1 MISLIEVGEDQIKD
15 LFVGDMGIKSAAIGD
30 ETIYTR
36 PGGYI
41 YLELVLEEE

>member
-1 MISLIEVGEDQIKD
+1 MIEVGEDQIKD

-41 YLELVLEEE
+41 YIELVLGEE

>member
-1 MISLIEVGEDQIKD
+1 MISLIEIGEDQIKD
-15 LFVGDMGIKSAAIGD
+15 LFVGEMGIKSAVIGD

-41 YLELVLEEE
+41 YIELNTKEE